1 MVAQAI
7 VCLSVH
13 LTLPQLVGYAD
24 YSFTPELN
32 LDTSM
37 LHAHLVRQGLK
48 IVMNL
53 NVFIP
58 GNRTRDSAVEIWL
71 FNHSATDALYKEI
84 DSGGLV
90 VTYRSVQR
98 NPGFASRI

>member
-58 GNRTRDSAVEIWL
+58 GNRTRDSVVGILGIPTTPRRLYQALDTAAV
-71 FNHSATDALYKEI
+71 A
-84 DSGGLV
+84 
-90 VTYRSVQR
+90 
-98 NPGFASRI
+98 